1 MRLRT
6 AFFVACSAAVLAQ
19 TPTTP
24 LRRAYDFQAIPRP
37 PVPPD
42 PLELV
47 TGPALPVQDA
57 LQRMAALSLL
67 SKAQDLSNVRGQ
79 PYSLKTTFISSGGLA
94 SDGNWVLEDTAR
106 GRKYRWTAQGP
117 NYSAVNLYPDS
128 VQNGLYGNQ
137 QSGNLPL
144 RLLQVRSA
152 IFFRLPAPVGT
163 MASVRTA
170 TGLLTGAEQRCVLL
184 VIGAGSRSF
193 TGARNWEESEYCI
206 DAQTGLLTT
215 YSPVPGLFVHYDY
228 SQAIHFH
235 DKLIA
240 NAFTIWQAGR
250 KVAEATTVSVSDPPA
265 VTDPIFSPT
274 GLLPLGAGRAMNPGM
289 NMPIVTPVPGHPL
302 PIDAAG
308 AAIQVVTLHGNLSG
322 DGQLREVEVLASTD
336 STLNQT
342 AVDTAKSSMQ
352 GRRQG
357 QPGTTAQSSEM
368 VLTFEFVT
376 PVR

>member
-6 AFFVACSAAVLAQ
+6 ALFLACSAAILAQ
-19 TPTTP
+19 TPTAP
-24 LRRAYDFQAIPRP
+24 GRAYDFQTIPRP
-37 PVPPD
+37 PAPPD

-47 TGPALPVQDA
+47 TGPAAPVQDA
-57 LQRMAALSLL
+57 LQRMAALSRL
-67 SKAQDLSNVRGQ
+67 SKAQELSNVRGQ
-79 PYSLKTTFISSGGLA
+79 PYDLKTTFISSGGLA
-94 SDGNWVLEDTAR
+94 SDGNWMLEDTAR

-117 NYSAVNLYPDS
+117 NFSAVNLYPDS

-152 IFFRLPAPVGT
+152 IFFRVPASIGT
-163 MASVRTA
+163 MTSVRTA

-193 TGARNWEESEYCI
+193 TGARNWEESEYCV

-228 SQAIHFH
+228 SQAIRFH
-235 DKLIA
+235 GKLIA
-240 NAFTIWQAGR
+240 NAFTIWEAGQ
-250 KVAEATTVSVSDPPA
+250 KVAEATTVSVNDPPD

-274 GLLPLGAGRAMNPGM
+274 GLLPLGAGRTMNPGM
-289 NMPIVTPVPGHPL
+289 NMPIVMPVPGHPL
-302 PIDAAG
+302 PVTNSD
-308 AAIQVVTLHGNLSG
+308 AAIQVIALHGNVSG

-342 AVDTAKSSMQ
+342 ALDAAKSWTQ

-357 QPGTTAQSSEM
+357 QPGATAQSSEM
-368 VLTFEFVT
+368 ILTFEFVT